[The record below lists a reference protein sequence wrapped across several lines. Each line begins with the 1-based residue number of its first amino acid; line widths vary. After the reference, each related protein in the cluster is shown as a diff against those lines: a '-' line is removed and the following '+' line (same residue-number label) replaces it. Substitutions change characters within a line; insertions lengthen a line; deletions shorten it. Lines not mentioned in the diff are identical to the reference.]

1 MDFVYSDDP
10 IIACSSGGQSN
21 TAIAI
26 IRLSGFKDIFTLN
39 NFFSIDLSKIKTRF
53 AYFCNILDK
62 NEIVDEIVFTF
73 FKGPNSYNGENI
85 LELSIH
91 GNVFNIERVLKLF
104 ISNASFRQASPGE
117 FTYRALQNKKLSLS
131 QVEGLDLLLNASS
144 PFSLKQ
150 GFSLLSGQLQESYT
164 SLYNSFLNHK
174 SSVELSIDFFEDIGQ
189 EQADKQ
195 LQDSLKLLLSSIDTL
210 KRRINRDSL
219 NLVSPDITLVGL
231 PNAGKSSLFNKLLS
245 EDRAIVSN
253 IAGTTRDFISEKI
266 RIGDTY
272 FNLIDT
278 AGVRESDNIIE
289 SEGIKRALNLIN
301 KSFYKILVI
310 NPFEFNL
317 GFFSEL
323 RGIKFDLILFT
334 HSDRVDFESSVSE
347 VKHLIGPYFCI
358 SGPIEPIKNSG
369 PIEPNDSGSM
379 GAINVGSMGAS
390 LIEEGNKVSGFIED
404 LINEKYLEVSSKEP
418 IIIER
423 HVDMI
428 NKIYLL
434 FSKYSSLALVEE
446 DISIISSELN
456 IVGHC
461 ISELIGIVSPDDVL
475 HNIFDN
481 FCIGK

>member
-1 MDFVYSDDP
+1 MEFLYSDDP

-26 IRLSGFKDIFTLN
+26 IRLSGFSDISLFN
-39 NFFSIDLSKIKTRF
+39 KFFNIDLTTIKSRF
-53 AYFCNILDK
+53 AYFCKIIDK
-62 NEIVDEIVFTF
+62 DEIVDEIIFTYF
-73 FKGPNSYNGENI
+73 QGPNSYNGENI
-85 LELSIH
+85 LELSVH
-91 GNVFNIERVLKLF
+91 GNVFNIEKIINLFVLN
-104 ISNASFRQASPGE
+104 SNFRQANPGE
-117 FTYRALQNKKLSLS
+117 FTYRALKNKKLSLF

-150 GFSLLSGQLQESYT
+150 GFSLLSGKLQESYT

-174 SSVELSIDFFEDIGQ
+174 SSVELSIDFYEDIGE
-189 EQADKQ
+189 EQSQIQ
-195 LQDSLKLLLSSIDTL
+195 LKDSLSLLMNSIENL
-210 KRRINRDSL
+210 KRRINRDSI

-272 FNLIDT
+272 FNLTDT
-278 AGVRESDNIIE
+278 AGVRESESIIE
-289 SEGIKRALNLIN
+289 SEGIRRALNLIN

-310 NPFEFNL
+310 NPFEFNKD
-317 GFFSEL
+317 FFEEL
-323 RGIKFDLILFT
+323 QGINFDLILFS
-334 HSDRVDFESSVSE
+334 HSDRDGFEANVDIT
-347 VKHLIGPYFCI
+347 KDLIKEYFI
-358 SGPIEPIKNSG
+358 INGPIEPTNFG
-369 PIEPNDSGSM
+369 PIGANNNGSI
-379 GAINVGSMGAS
+379 GPKTIGSIGAS
-390 LIEEGNKVSGFIED
+390 LINSRNDVTKCIEN
-404 LINEKYLEVSSKEP
+404 LVNSKYLDVSSKEP

-423 HVDMI
+423 HIDLI
-428 NKIYLL
+428 NRISLL
-434 FSKYSSLALVEE
+434 SRNYDRLVSSED

-456 IVGHC
+456 IVGYC